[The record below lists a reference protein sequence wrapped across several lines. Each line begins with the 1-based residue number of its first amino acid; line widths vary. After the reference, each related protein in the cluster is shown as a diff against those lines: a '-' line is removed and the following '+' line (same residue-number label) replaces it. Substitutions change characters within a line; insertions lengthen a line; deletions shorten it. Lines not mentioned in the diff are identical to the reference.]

1 METLDNILN
10 ALKNKNPRNDIHKQE
25 VITLTHKIS
34 RDEELPIVT
43 IYPKDKIALFHGEFT
58 QTAYGNPELKPL
70 LDYFEKNDYKV
81 PD

>member
-1 METLDNILN
+1 METLDKILN
-10 ALKNKNPRNDIHKQE
+10 TLKNKNPRNDIHKQE

-34 RDEELPIVT
+34 VDEKILILT

-58 QTAYGNPELKPL
+58 QTAYGNSELKPL
-70 LDYFEKNDYKV
+70 LNYFEENGYKV